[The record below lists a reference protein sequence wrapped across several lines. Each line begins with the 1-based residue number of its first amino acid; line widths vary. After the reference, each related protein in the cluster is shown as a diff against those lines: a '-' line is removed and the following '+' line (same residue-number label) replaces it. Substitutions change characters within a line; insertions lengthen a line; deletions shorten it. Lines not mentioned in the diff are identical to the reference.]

1 MGYFKVSQ
9 EESLKINQLRNSEIL
24 VTGGTGFLGKWIV
37 DAVTFLNDNFS
48 FNIKLY
54 LLARRNSQHIDNIIS
69 KRDDMVFIKN
79 DIRNLTEIPKS
90 IEYIIHAA
98 ATPDNREHMSNPI
111 EIMDIISQGTKQ
123 VLDAAL
129 ALDSVKKIL
138 NISSGQV
145 YGTLRS
151 SRISEKN
158 IGILDIN
165 SIKSIYP
172 EAKRYSETLALAYKS
187 LYKLPIV
194 QVRPF
199 SFIGP
204 NMGLDKPWAINNF
217 IKDAIKFK
225 KIKILGNGKPI
236 RSYMYPS
243 DAVWWLLN
251 MLVDSQ
257 SGIVY
262 NLGSPE
268 GISLENLAIK
278 IRSKLGNDIHIEILN
293 MNEDDSTFVPDIAFV
308 KNKLAVDIK
317 VNIDEALDKTLDW
330 ATRILWTFL

>member
-111 EIMDIISQGTKQ
+111 EVMDIISQGTKQ
-123 VLDAAL
+123 VLDSAL

-293 MNEDDSTFVPDIAFV
+293 MNEDDSTFVPDIDFI

-330 ATRILWTFL
+330 ATRIL